1 MLNKKLATLNNR
13 SDLNCYPSYPDF
25 LDIYQLNQEDADDF
39 VFQWIKN
46 LIDGQTV
53 SMSSSVSFG
62 VQEQLSYL
70 FFDNRNYLKL
80 KGGAVTAFGFPILGI
95 FIDQQLIYA
104 PLILWPIKMA
114 ADTHRVN
121 HWNFTTLHT
130 LGRGSSQKPRV
141 NRALLENLSQIGQLD
156 FESLLNHQDWSR
168 KGLLEWL
175 SSLEEQIGFEWT
187 ERQIAIAK
195 TPSIEHLDQIGPNGK
210 LFWSGVLS
218 NFADQGL
225 ILNQELPPLTCE
237 TTDFK
242 GHPFG
247 LLELSPEQESV
258 FQKGR
263 TLKLSAVSGQ
273 LGSGKTYTLGHA
285 ITHALANKQSVLY
298 VSKSISSLFEIQKL
312 LAQFDLS
319 HLNFL
324 LQSPEVDASLLI
336 ELLKAAALNTDLKY
350 AFDTEK
356 YDKWLEKGNRLYHKY
371 NEQYQQVHHKVFGQ
385 KSWTETVGLFLRN
398 ERQQPKVSLASQLTA
413 TDFEFNESEYTGL
426 QKSIVESKN
435 AFEKIQTLNHPLIQV
450 HPRVFTE
457 MERKEAAVFLQ
468 QQTNR
473 LLDRTAQLHQRYIN
487 KSQAYNDRLFRFLT
501 SQYQRLFQHQTKL
514 SDIIAEYTNQ
524 YGDDYLN
531 ASNSSLKFKGIFSS
545 KSKDITQAKE
555 ETFEQYNRIVN
566 TYQQNTPFDFTFP
579 AERDLKQVAHLK
591 TFIPKFSKALEQWR
605 LQIPALVQE
614 DMVRLNNKTLVPSL
628 GFKDQIEELE
638 EALDRLVEN
647 INNARIFREPLKS
660 QMLTIPKRQKYLEAI
675 IDRIENIQF
684 NLRDF
689 NDFYSWQR
697 HWLFMSEEARK
708 VVKSLIKVKV
718 HNWEAAFNSWYFNN
732 TLLRHYSPLLPDQ
745 EVNLK
750 DIARLIDRAP
760 VELINYIKFYWQQ
773 KKEQALKQFKK
784 EEKNLYQQ
792 LFGKK
797 NQALSTDIRF
807 ADWFAGGINV
817 ISSIIPVFFTSPS
830 VAAECF
836 ARMTAVFDV
845 VIIDE
850 VQELN
855 QQEGRFLCQLG
866 KRAILSFPDINTPGE
881 FVQEFI
887 ATQENVEF
895 LKEVK
900 RFYPANL
907 FQNPPIDDDYNQKIH
922 FDQVDGR
929 YDENKKINEVEA
941 QHIIRILNQIQ
952 KTPQQTYPKVG
963 IACFTKEQR
972 NLILSYLQEIRKRM
986 NQGGDKIKQLERNGL
1001 GVFHIHELYGQH
1013 FDVLMVS
1020 TTFGPIDLNGTLTGH
1035 LSEMNQP
1042 QTEKWIKILAS
1053 RAINEIFFTTSLQ
1066 EELIDR
1072 ILSQKIKEGL
1082 TYLAAYYKF
1091 IQFGAQNQM
1100 AKQAAII
1107 ADLQQAQFEE
1117 TPFYGQTFAEEV
1129 AVSIKPYLAG
1139 RQIKTNIKE
1148 DGQHFPILI
1157 ESQEEQSAAIVCKL
1171 DGFWFHRSYTN
1182 FKLEFEYDQLLEKSG
1197 YRVLS
1202 VWSAAWWKSP
1212 DEEARKLASAILK
1225 LA

>member
-1 MLNKKLATLNNR
+1 MLNNKSATLDNR
-13 SDLNCYPSYPDF
+13 SVLNCYPSYPDF

-46 LIDGQTV
+46 LLDGQAV
-53 SMSSSVSFG
+53 AMSSIVPFE
-62 VQEQLSYL
+62 VQEQLNFL
-70 FFDNRNYLKL
+70 FSDNRNHLKL
-80 KGGAVTAFGFPILGI
+80 QGRTVTAFGFPMFGVL
-95 FIDQQLIYA
+95 IDQQMIYA
-104 PLILWPIKMA
+104 PLILWPIKMTV
-114 ADTHRVN
+114 DTHKVN
-121 HWNFTTLHT
+121 HWSFTSLNAF
-130 LGRGSSQKPRV
+130 GQGSSQKPRL
-141 NRALLENLSQIGQLD
+141 NKALLQRLKQVHKLD
-156 FESLLNHQDWSR
+156 LDSLLDHQNFSR
-168 KGLLEWL
+168 KGLLTCL
-175 SSLEEQIGFEWT
+175 SKLEKQIGFEWT

-218 NFADQGL
+218 NFVDQGL
-225 ILNQELPPLTCE
+225 IINQELPPLTCE
-237 TTDFK
+237 STDVK

-263 TLKLSAVSGQ
+263 ALKLSAISGQ
-273 LGSGKTYTLGHA
+273 PGSGKTYTLGHA

-298 VSKSISSLFEIQKL
+298 VSKSVPSLFEIQKL

-324 LQSPEVDASLLI
+324 LQSPEVDASLLL
-336 ELLKAAALNTDLKY
+336 ELLKAAASNTDLKY

-385 KSWTETVGLFLRN
+385 KSWTETVGLFLKN
-398 ERQQPKVSLASQLTA
+398 ERQQPKVLLASQLNA
-413 TDFEFNESEYTGL
+413 TDFVFNESEYTEL
-426 QKSIVESKN
+426 QKFIKESKDV
-435 AFEKIQTLNHPLIQV
+435 FEKIQTLNHPLTQL
-450 HPRVFTE
+450 HSRVFTE
-457 MERKEAAVFLQ
+457 MERADAAVFLKV
-468 QQTNR
+468 QTDR
-473 LLDRTAQLHQRYIN
+473 LLDRTTRLHQRYIN
-487 KSQAYNDRLFRFLT
+487 KSQAYNDRLFRFLE

-514 SDIIAEYTNQ
+514 ADIIAEYANQ
-524 YGDDYLN
+524 YGDEYLN
-531 ASNSSLKFKGIFSS
+531 ASSSSLKLKGIFSS
-545 KSKDITQAKE
+545 KAKDITQAKE
-555 ETFEQYNRIVN
+555 KTFEQYYRIVH
-566 TYQQNTPFDFTFP
+566 TYQQNSPFDFTFP

-591 TFIPKFSKALEQWR
+591 ALLPIFSESLEQWR
-605 LQIPALVQE
+605 LQIPSLVQE
-614 DMVRLNNKTLVPSL
+614 DMARLNNKTLVASL

-647 INNARIFREPLKS
+647 INDARIFRGSLKS
-660 QMLTIPKRQKYLEAI
+660 QMLTIPKRQKHLEAI

-689 NDFYSWQR
+689 NDFYTWQR
-697 HWLFMSEEARK
+697 HWLLMSEEARK

-732 TLLRHYSPLLPDQ
+732 TLLRHYSPLIPDQ
-745 EVNLK
+745 KVDLK
-750 DIARLIDRAP
+750 DIAQQIERAP
-760 VELINYIKFYWQQ
+760 VELVNYIKFYWQRR
-773 KKEQALKQFKK
+773 KEQALKQFKK

-792 LFGKK
+792 LFSKK
-797 NQALSTDIRF
+797 NQALSINKRF
-807 ADWFAGGINV
+807 TDWFAGGINA
-817 ISSIIPVFFTSPS
+817 ISSVIPVFFTSPS
-830 VAAECF
+830 IAAECF
-836 ARMTAVFDV
+836 GGRTAIFDL

-850 VQELN
+850 AQELDK
-855 QQEGRFLCQLG
+855 QEGRFLCQLG
-866 KRAILSFPDINTPGE
+866 KRAILSYPDTDTTGE
-881 FVQEFI
+881 LVKEFK
-887 ATQENVEF
+887 AKQQDAEL

-907 FQNPPIDDDYNQKIH
+907 FQNPPVDDDYNQKIH

-929 YDENKKINEVEA
+929 YDENKRINEVEA

-963 IACFTKEQR
+963 IVCFTKEQR
-972 NLILSYLQEIRKRM
+972 NLILSYLQDIRKRL
-986 NQGGDKIKQLERNGL
+986 NQGGEKIKQLERNGL
-1001 GVFHIHELYGQH
+1001 GVFHNHELYGQH
-1013 FDVLMVS
+1013 FDVLILS
-1020 TTFGPIDLNGTLTGH
+1020 TTFGSIDLHGTLSSH
-1035 LSEMNQP
+1035 FSEMNRME
-1042 QTEKWIKILAS
+1042 TEKWIKILAS
-1053 RAINEIFFTTSLQ
+1053 RAINEVFFITSLQ

-1072 ILSQKIKEGL
+1072 ILYQKVKEGL
-1082 TYLAAYYKF
+1082 TYFAAYYKF
-1091 IQFGAQNQM
+1091 VQFGAQNQM

-1148 DGQHFPILI
+1148 DGHHFPILI